1 MRGIMFSPRRL
12 TVAFL
17 LAVVVAVPLVRTQNA
32 EQADPRQRKIAF
44 DSFRSGK
51 QEIYVMD
58 PDGQN
63 QKQLTHTPGK
73 GKGSGY
79 PQWSPDHTK
88 IAFNS
93 NGDGNWEL
101 YIMDSDG
108 SNVRRLTRLRKG
120 YLPWSP
126 AWSPDGTKIAFISG
140 PVRGPWRPPA
150 DPWSKGHIYVME
162 ADGSNPHLLGHSPV
176 EADDDLDWSPDGKR
190 IAFDSSRDGKWEI
203 SVMDVD
209 SSNVQRLTYTPGK
222 RRSFNPTWSPD
233 GKRIVFCSER
243 DGIMDVYAMDADGT
257 NVRRLTYTSGKR
269 KGSWGPRQSPDGKRI
284 VFGSDRDG
292 TSGDWRKNKEIYVI
306 EADGSNL
313 RRLTFNEVL
322 DTHPDW

>member
-1 MRGIMFSPRRL
+1 MSKPTRITFIFLVVGLTLIGSPFRSQE
-12 TVAFL
+12 VG
-17 LAVVVAVPLVRTQNA
+17 
-32 EQADPRQRKIAF
+32 QADLRQRKIAF

-51 QEIYVMD
+51 QEISVMD

-63 QKQLTHTPGK
+63 QKQLTQTPGK

-93 NGDGNWEL
+93 NRDGNWEL
-101 YIMDSDG
+101 YIMDPDG
-108 SNVRRLTRLRKG
+108 SNVRRITRTRKG
-120 YLPWSP
+120 DVPWSP

-140 PVRGPWRPPA
+140 PVPEAPRRPPA
-150 DPWSKGHIYVME
+150 DPWTKGHIYLME
-162 ADGSNPHLLGHSPV
+162 ADGSNPHLLAHSPG
-176 EADDDLDWSPDGKR
+176 EADDDLDWSPDGQKILFESDR
-190 IAFDSSRDGKWEI
+190 FGNEEIFVMEADGA
-203 SVMDVD
+203 
-209 SSNVQRLTYTPGK
+209 NVQRLTYTPGK

-233 GKRIVFCSER
+233 GRRIVFCSDR
-243 DGIMDVYAMDADGT
+243 DGNMDVYAMDADGT
-257 NVRRLTYTSGKR
+257 NVRRLTYTSGKH
-269 KGSWGPRQSPDGKRI
+269 KGSWGPRQSPDGKAI

>member
-1 MRGIMFSPRRL
+1 MLSPKVK
-12 TVAFL
+12 TFVIL
-17 LAVVVAVPLVRTQNA
+17 LVSLVVIAPLGPHSG
-32 EQADPRQRKIAF
+32 QADLRQRKIAF
-44 DSFRSGK
+44 DSFRSGT

-79 PQWSPDHTK
+79 PQWSPGHTK

-93 NGDGNWEL
+93 NRGGNWEL
-101 YIMDSDG
+101 YIMNPDG
-108 SNVRRLTRLRKG
+108 SNVRRLTRSGKG

-150 DPWSKGHIYVME
+150 DPWSEGHIYVME
-162 ADGSNPHLLGHSPV
+162 ADGSNPHLLPHSPG
-176 EADDDLDWSPDGKR
+176 EAADDLDWS
-190 IAFDSSRDGKWEI
+190 RDGRKILFYSDRFGNEEI
-203 SVMDVD
+203 FVMEADGA
-209 SSNVQRLTYTPGK
+209 NVQRLTYTPGK

-233 GKRIVFCSER
+233 GKRIVFCSDR
-243 DGIMDVYAMDADGT
+243 DGNMDVYAMDADGS
-257 NVRRLTYTSGKR
+257 NVRRLTYTPGKR
-269 KGSWGPRQSPDGKRI
+269 KGSWGPRQSPDGKGI

-292 TSGDWRKNKEIYVI
+292 TSGDWRKNKEIYVV

-313 RRLTFNEVL
+313 QGLTFNKVL